1 MVFNVHKVAGNQF
14 LNQNLHILLD
24 NDDNLDEGT
33 CELQIPLTD
42 FGETLIPNQYIRKI
56 LLKYE

>member
-1 MVFNVHKVAGNQF
+1 M
-14 LNQNLHILLD
+14 LLD